1 MYKQYMKKYSRL
13 HPPPIPYLD
22 ALSREIN
29 TIDFSMWPGA
39 DGLNTA
45 YSNIIQIPPSK
56 GTARMRQPADKLVG
70 NSYQCACTILR
81 GIDSISKM

>member
-1 MYKQYMKKYSRL
+1 
-13 HPPPIPYLD
+13 
-22 ALSREIN
+22 LSREIN

-56 GTARMRQPADKLVG
+56 AL
-70 NSYQCACTILR
+70 LE
-81 GIDSISKM
+81 